1 MALNPYEDFLAGRDP
16 QVVIAETTAQLAA
29 VVRQIGAARL
39 NESPAPGKWSPREIL
54 CHLADTELAFA
65 FRLRQTL
72 AEHHH
77 VVQPFDQELWAKTYA
92 SIPAD
97 AALAAFSAVRAW
109 NLMLLSTV
117 PPEAYSKQLSHPERG
132 TMTFATLVET
142 MAGHDANHLLQL
154 GKIAQQAGRAAG
166 TN

>member
-16 QVVIAETTAQLAA
+16 QVVIAETAAKLTTVAQ
-29 VVRQIGAARL
+29 QIGPSRIDQ
-39 NESPAPGKWSPREIL
+39 SRAPGKWSPREIL

-77 VVQPFDQELWAKTYA
+77 VIQPFDQDLWAKPYG
-92 SIPAD
+92 SIPAE
-97 AALAAFSAVRAW
+97 AALAAFAAIRAW
-109 NLMLLSTV
+109 NLALLGATPAESF
-117 PPEAYSKQLSHPERG
+117 SKPVSHPERG
-132 TMTFATLVET
+132 TMTFGLIVET
-142 MAGHDANHLLQL
+142 MAGHDTNHLRQL
-154 GKIAQQAGRAAG
+154 EAIAQQASRTAG

>member
-1 MALNPYEDFLAGRDP
+1 MALNPYENFLAGRDP
-16 QVVIAETTAQLAA
+16 QVVIAETGARLAT

-39 NESPAPGKWSPREIL
+39 NDSPAPGKWAPREIL

-92 SIPAD
+92 SIPAE

-109 NLMLLSTV
+109 NLVLLSAV
-117 PPEAYSKQLSHPERG
+117 PPDAYSKPVSHPERG
-132 TMTFATLVET
+132 TMTFGTLVET
-142 MAGHDANHLLQL
+142 MAGHDTNHLRQL
-154 GKIAQQAGRAAG
+154 EAIAQQTSRAAG
-166 TN
+166 AN